1 MCRSP
6 PPDPASLADWAAE
19 NKIDLTV
26 VGPESALACGIV
38 DVFRERK
45 LRIFG
50 PTRAAAQLETSKAF
64 AKAFMLR
71 HDIPTAP
78 YRVFSELPD
87 VEQYLRQL
95 PDDQY
100 PVVVKADGLAS
111 GKGVTVAADRHVA
124 IGAARLALQQ
134 PGAQPAPQVLI
145 EDCLV
150 GYEVSFMAISDG
162 TTVVPLAPSRD
173 YKRAFDGNTGPM
185 TGGMGAY
192 SPVSTV
198 TAELSEEIMA
208 RVVRPTIEG
217 MAAEGNPY
225 QGVLYAGLMI
235 TRAGPH
241 VLEFNARFG
250 DPETQV
256 VLPRLDTDLYIVLDA
271 AVDGELGSLRPLVW
285 ARDAA
290 CGVVVAS
297 EGYPGDVE
305 TGYGIVGLGSTGQS
319 SWIFHNGTRN
329 PFVKAET
336 LLAPKIE
343 RQSRGALGGRSLF
356 GMLLPGRGD
365 GAERG
370 QAGGD
375 DDARTREPGHHQRRA
390 RADAGLACPKPG
402 RCAQGRVR
410 SSRVRHVYRLLEPGG
425 HRRRRRSAGH
435 MSHAGRMMAVFA
447 AAVLLTVLSSVASG
461 GVVARKAEVPV
472 VARPSRTPVSAARR
486 PSTATPTAVR
496 RSPTATATPP
506 PPTPTGTPAVMQL
519 PDGLPAAG
527 PTAGTAAAGCAGSRH
542 RVR

>member
-1 MCRSP
+1 MNALVIGSGGREHALAWKLSRSP
-6 PPDPASLADWAAE
+6 GIRTVYTAPGNYGTNLVGPNVQISASDPASLADWAAE

-64 AKAFMLR
+64 AKTFMLR
-71 HDIPTAP
+71 HDIPTAQ

-356 GMLLPGRGD
+356 GMLLPGRAMGQNAD
-365 GAERG
+365 RQAAMTMRG
-370 QAGGD
+370 RESQVITSGG
-375 DDARTREPGHHQRRA
+375 RVLTLVSRA
-390 RADAGLACPKPG
+390 RSLAD
-402 RCAQGRVR
+402 
-410 SSRVRHVYRLLEPGG
+410 
-425 HRRRRRSAGH
+425 
-435 MSHAGRMMAVFA
+435 
-447 AAVLLTVLSSVASG
+447 
-461 GVVARKAEVPV
+461 ARKAAYDLRESVTFTGCW
-472 VARPSRTPVSAARR
+472 SRVDIAADD
-486 PSTATPTAVR
+486 AAL
-496 RSPTATATPP
+496 
-506 PPTPTGTPAVMQL
+506 GT
-519 PDGLPAAG
+519 
-527 PTAGTAAAGCAGSRH
+527 
-542 RVR
+542 